1 METRGSLL
9 NEFIEKYMCGTS
21 KAGKAQAVRRF
32 ESIAAIRF
40 LTARPVAFAKEDCCN
55 TLSMFP

>member
-1 METRGSLL
+1 M